1 MVAVREL
8 TGSLYV
14 ITHAR
19 PPSSRVLLLVGAVV
33 LIALA
38 AGGVVTAGRSGEVP
52 AAPEPPALLAAAGG
66 PAAGTRIAPAAAT
79 APGDLSLQLQALLGQ
94 HSILAADMMRG
105 RLRDDPDLAQAA
117 NAALGRNTDAMG
129 KLVAAEF
136 GSRAAQAF
144 TPLWSSH
151 VTALFNYSRGL
162 ADGDAGVTGQAT
174 TAVTRI
180 EKELAVFFAGASQG
194 RLTPAAALSA
204 VTTHITHLL
213 DQADRYAAGDYAGSD
228 RAYRAA
234 FAHAFE
240 LGRALAG
247 ALLPPAATK
256 VLGTPAWRLRSALS
270 QLLGE
275 HAALAVAA
283 MRAGATDAPDF
294 RAAANSING
303 NTTDLTAAVD
313 VLFGPR
319 AAGSFQ
325 TMWADHIDLLVR
337 YAAAVAK
344 GDDGAGTRITS
355 GLNGFE
361 RKLATFLSTATGDTV
376 AAAGLAGALQSHD
389 TMLRRQVDAYVAK
402 DYRAS
407 HDIAYSTYQ
416 EMVGLA
422 GQLSDAFGV
431 EVASRLPAGAPQ
443 TGRGGMAPAVGRR

>member
-66 PAAGTRIAPAAAT
+66 PAAGARIAPA

-136 GSRAAQAF
+136 GSRAAQAL
-144 TPLWSSH
+144 TP
-151 VTALFNYSRGL
+151 LFNYSRGL
-162 ADGDAGVTGQAT
+162 ADGDAGVTGEAT

-180 EKELAVFFAGASQG
+180 EKELAAFFAGASQG
-194 RLTPAAALSA
+194 RLTPAAALGA

-247 ALLPPAATK
+247 ALLPPAAAK

-337 YAAAVAK
+337 YTAAVAK
-344 GDDGAGTRITS
+344 GDDGAGTRVAG

-361 RKLATFLSTATGDTV
+361 RKLAAFLSTATGDAV
-376 AAAGLAGALQSHD
+376 AAAGLARALRSHD
-389 TMLRRQVDAYVAK
+389 TMLRQQVDAYVAK
-402 DYRAS
+402 DYGRS
-407 HDIAYSTYQ
+407 HDVAYSTYQ

-431 EVASRLPAGAPQ
+431 EVASRLPVGAPQ